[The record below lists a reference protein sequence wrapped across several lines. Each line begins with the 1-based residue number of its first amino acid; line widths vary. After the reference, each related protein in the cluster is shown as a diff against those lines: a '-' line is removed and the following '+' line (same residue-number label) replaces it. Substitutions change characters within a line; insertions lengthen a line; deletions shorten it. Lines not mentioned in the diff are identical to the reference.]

1 MTAPRTDLPR
11 FEPLGPQ
18 HDRAAFSC
26 GVPELDTYLR
36 SLASQH
42 SRRKISTT
50 TVLLVDDA
58 VRIAGYHSLS
68 SARLDLGE
76 LPPALA
82 KRYPRYA
89 EGIPA
94 TLLGRLAVDGRYAG
108 KGWGEALLLNALER
122 SYLATRA
129 VASAFVIVRAIDVEA
144 SRFYQRYGFKELPAS
159 PDRLFLTMK
168 TVEGLVRGDKV
179 YRRDV

>member
-1 MTAPRTDLPR
+1 LTALHADLPR

-26 GVPELDTYLR
+26 GVPELDGYLR
-36 SLASQH
+36 TLASQH
-42 SRRKISTT
+42 SSRKISTT

-58 VRIAGYHSLS
+58 ARIAGYHTLS
-68 SARLDLGE
+68 GARLDLGE
-76 LPPALA
+76 LPPALV

-94 TLLGRLAVDGRYAG
+94 TLLGRLAVDSRYRG

-122 SYLATRA
+122 SYLATSV
-129 VASAFVIVRAIDVEA
+129 VASAFVIVRAIDAEA
-144 SRFYQRYGFKELPAS
+144 SRFYERYGFSKLPTS
-159 PDRLFLTMK
+159 PGRLFLTMK
-168 TVEGLVRGDKV
+168 TVEALVR
-179 YRRDV
+179 R

>member
-1 MTAPRTDLPR
+1 LTAARTDLPR

-26 GVPELDTYLR
+26 GVPELDIYIRT
-36 SLASQH
+36 LASQH

-58 VRIAGYHSLS
+58 VQIAGYHTLS
-68 SARLDLGE
+68 SARLELGQ

-94 TLLGRLAVDGRYAG
+94 TLLGRLAVDSRYAG

-122 SYLATRA
+122 SFLATRA
-129 VASAFVIVRAIDVEA
+129 VASAFVIVRAIDADA
-144 SRFYQRYGFKELPAS
+144 SRFYQRYGFKELPTS
-159 PDRLFLTMK
+159 PGRLFLTMK
-168 TVEGLVRGDKV
+168 TVESVIAG
-179 YRRDV
+179 

>member
-1 MTAPRTDLPR
+1 LTATRTDFPR

-26 GVPELDTYLR
+26 GVPELDGYLR
-36 SLASQH
+36 TLASQH
-42 SRRKISTT
+42 SRKKISTT

-58 VRIAGYHSLS
+58 TRIAGYHTLS
-68 SARLDLGE
+68 SARLSLGE
-76 LPPALA
+76 LPPALM

-94 TLLGRLAVDGRYAG
+94 TLLGRLAVDSGYRG

-122 SYLATRA
+122 SYLATS
-129 VASAFVIVRAIDVEA
+129 VVSSAFVIVRAIDAEA
-144 SRFYQRYGFKELPAS
+144 SRFYERYGFKDLPAS
-159 PDRLFLTMK
+159 PGRLFLTMK
-168 TVEGLVRGDKV
+168 TVEPLVR
-179 YRRDV
+179 R

>member
-1 MTAPRTDLPR
+1 MTAPLTDFPR

-26 GVPELDTYLR
+26 GVPELDQYLR
-36 SLASQH
+36 ALASQH

-58 VRIAGYHSLS
+58 VRIAGYHTLS

-94 TLLGRLAVDGRYAG
+94 TLLGRLAVDRRYAG

-122 SYLATRA
+122 SFLATNA
-129 VASAFVIVRAIDVEA
+129 VASAFVIVRAIDADA
-144 SRFYQRYGFKELPAS
+144 SRFYERYGFQEFPAS
-159 PDRLFLTMK
+159 PGRLFLTMK
-168 TVEGLVRGDKV
+168 TIESVIAG
-179 YRRDV
+179 

>member
-1 MTAPRTDLPR
+1 MTAPRTEFPR

-26 GVPELDTYLR
+26 GVPELDGYLR
-36 SLASQH
+36 ILASQH
-42 SRRKISTT
+42 GRKKISTT

-68 SARLDLGE
+68 SARLDLGQ
-76 LPPALA
+76 LPPGLV

-94 TLLGRLAVDGRYAG
+94 TLLGRLAVDGRYRG
-108 KGWGEALLLNALER
+108 KGCGEALLLNALER
-122 SYLATRA
+122 SYLATSV
-129 VASAFVIVRAIDVEA
+129 VASAFVIVRAIDAEA
-144 SRFYQRYGFKELPAS
+144 SRFYERYGFKELPAS
-159 PDRLFLTMK
+159 PGRLFITMK
-168 TVEGLVRGDKV
+168 TVEALVR
-179 YRRDV
+179 R